1 MNDDLNAPGA
11 ALVPPTT
18 ATDAILRPRERGI
31 GIHQLA
37 QLLGI
42 PREHDPAL
50 ETVTF
55 PTRAVRERDVLVRAG
70 DPCDSLYV
78 VRCGCFK
85 TSVLDAYGGI
95 QGTGFPMTGD
105 VIGADGLATG
115 AYASDAVALD
125 HGEVVVISVP
135 RLGPLSRTCPAFP
148 SMLYRMISREI
159 VRDQSVLFL
168 LGSLCAEARVAA
180 FLLDLSDQ
188 FGALGYSRA
197 SFLLKMTR
205 QDIGNY
211 LGLTIETVS
220 RAMSAL
226 AQAGCIDVRHRQ
238 VDIVD
243 RARLKRIV
251 TRSGGIS
258 LRAEDAKAARNA
270 TAVKG
275 RTASPGGN
283 GADRVHVLA

>member
-135 RLGPLSRTCPAFP
+135 RLGPLSGQHPHRHLNPPVPVSDRLPA
-148 SMLYRMISREI
+148 
-159 VRDQSVLFL
+159 
-168 LGSLCAEARVAA
+168 
-180 FLLDLSDQ
+180 
-188 FGALGYSRA
+188 
-197 SFLLKMTR
+197 
-205 QDIGNY
+205 
-211 LGLTIETVS
+211 
-220 RAMSAL
+220 
-226 AQAGCIDVRHRQ
+226 AGTARHRAASSAPG
-238 VDIVD
+238 DPP
-243 RARLKRIV
+243 ARSR
-251 TRSGGIS
+251 TRH
-258 LRAEDAKAARNA
+258 ARRGSCRGPHG
-270 TAVKG
+270 TA
-275 RTASPGGN
+275 R
-283 GADRVHVLA
+283 